1 MKNIAI
7 ISNNLQ
13 LGGVQKSLINLLR
26 EINGI
31 YNIDLYLAD
40 DDNEYRPFVPNGVNV
55 YRLEYPFRLFGISHN
70 KAKQEGF
77 WIWFQSLIY
86 RGITKIFGK
95 KYIVPFIVKKTNW
108 NGNKYDVAISYVHDG
123 GDKSFYGGCNEFVL
137 KKVCADKK
145 ISFMHGDF
153 EKCGSDTPYNRKI
166 LKGFDNIVCVSKYC
180 AERMKKVF
188 PEAYE
193 KIDYV
198 GNMIN
203 YNELK
208 VNAYD
213 RPVIYDTGVINLVTV
228 ARLSKEKGLTR
239 FMSAIRHMLD
249 AGYKVVWHIIGE
261 GAYRKEVE
269 EKINEY
275 HLRDNVILHGA
286 KVNPYRYLVNAD
298 LFVLP
303 SYEEAEGMVMKEAL
317 TLGLP
322 VLATDTGATKDI
334 VDERYGIVCDNTDAA
349 LEKSLYKILSSD
361 KILEVMKKALSET
374 YRPENSSNLERL
386 INIIEAE
393 VDTRKA

>member
-1 MKNIAI
+1 
-7 ISNNLQ
+7 
-13 LGGVQKSLINLLR
+13 
-26 EINGI
+26 
-31 YNIDLYLAD
+31 
-40 DDNEYRPFVPNGVNV
+40 
-55 YRLEYPFRLFGISHN
+55 
-70 KAKQEGF
+70 
-77 WIWFQSLIY
+77 
-86 RGITKIFGK
+86 
-95 KYIVPFIVKKTNW
+95 
-108 NGNKYDVAISYVHDG
+108 
-123 GDKSFYGGCNEFVL
+123 
-137 KKVCADKK
+137 
-145 ISFMHGDF
+145 
-153 EKCGSDTPYNRKI
+153 
-166 LKGFDNIVCVSKYC
+166 
-180 AERMKKVF
+180 
-188 PEAYE
+188 
-193 KIDYV
+193 
-198 GNMIN
+198 MIN